1 MAVMAVLDIGELM
14 VRFPDFRVGLVVA
27 AGLAIPPDP
36 PEVRRFLA
44 ATEAACRAA
53 LGDGAL
59 ADIPELRC
67 WREANKA
74 FGVKKTSYR
83 SSVERLLKG
92 AQRGAGL
99 PRVNALVDLYN
110 AVSAAHRM
118 PVGADDLDL
127 VRPALELLPGR
138 PQRDR
143 ADDRPGGA
151 HRSGAGPDGRAT
163 GAGGGGTVPAAR
175 GPLRRHLR
183 LAHRRPR
190 QSARRDRLAVV
201 SRSDPYAASSLVGL
215 ALRPR
220 IEFPYNRHLDGNGHY
235 GGLARPSETRG
246 GSGC

>member
-1 MAVMAVLDIGELM
+1 MAVLDIGELM

-127 VRPALELLPGR
+127 VRPALELVPGR

-143 ADDRPGGA
+143 ADDRQA
-151 HRSGAGPDGRAT
+151 VL
-163 GAGGGGTVPAAR
+163 TVQALAPTAAR
-175 GPLRRHLR
+175 LEQAAAELCRLLAAHCGARCDWRIADRANPRVEAGERWCLDLTLMRHPASLDSPS
-183 LAHRRPR
+183 AH
-190 QSARRDRLAVV
+190 A
-201 SRSDPYAASSLVGL
+201 
-215 ALRPR
+215 
-220 IEFPYNRHLDGNGHY
+220 
-235 GGLARPSETRG
+235 
-246 GSGC
+246 